1 MQLNEAELK
10 FSYVTGHFTEFT
22 LLRKMRLRDSEQEDL
37 FEDNVSGAFAR
48 WRHGLVCLSV
58 HGVLYGL
65 TGLQVTCCINETR
78 VDVESY
84 HLPQSSITRSK

>member
-1 MQLNEAELK
+1 MCIRDRLNVAELK
-10 FSYVTGHFTEFT
+10 FSYVTGHFT
-22 LLRKMRLRDSEQEDL
+22 LLRKMRLRDREQRDL

-58 HGVLYGL
+58 YGVLYGL
-65 TGLQVTCCINETR
+65 TGLQVTRCVNETR

-84 HLPQSSITRSK
+84 HLQ